1 LGDDGGGCFER
12 GTAGS
17 GCRAVVAERTDE
29 AGGVEARMIAILWP
43 LLFVFLPFT
52 MLVIADAFYS
62 ATQEIVK
69 E

>member
-1 LGDDGGGCFER
+1 
-12 GTAGS
+12 
-17 GCRAVVAERTDE
+17 
-29 AGGVEARMIAILWP
+29 MIAILWP